1 MDVRTDSRS
10 EYSILFTISGF
21 VLKKCS
27 RETLQSQSC
36 IVYLKIEPFLRSF
49 TSFRYIPLV
58 SGSSVVVSFYKKPQ
72 SGSGSYIEG
81 YSDPMGNIITL
92 PMIIGVIPAKSNRT
106 LSSNIFARGPI
117 VAKQRPLKTPPT
129 AIITPK

>member
-1 MDVRTDSRS
+1 MDVRTNWRS

-21 VLKKCS
+21 VLKTCS
-27 RETLQSQSC
+27 RETLQSQSY
-36 IVYLKIEPFLRSF
+36 VYLKIEPFLRSF

-58 SGSSVVVSFYKKPQ
+58 SGSSVVVSFSKKPQ

-106 LSSNIFARGPI
+106 LSSNIFAKGPI